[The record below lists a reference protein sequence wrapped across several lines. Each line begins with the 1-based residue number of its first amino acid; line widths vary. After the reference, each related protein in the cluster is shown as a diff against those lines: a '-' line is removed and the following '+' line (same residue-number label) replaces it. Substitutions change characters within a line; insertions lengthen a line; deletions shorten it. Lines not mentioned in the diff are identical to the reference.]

1 MGNGGEDDAECVV
14 LVHGL
19 ARGSGSL
26 RLVEKVLARR
36 GYLVINNEYPSTRA
50 TISELAG
57 YVGDAVAMCGQRRV
71 NFVTHSMGGILVRYW
86 LAHRRPPN
94 LGRVVMLAP
103 PNNGSEIVDVFGE
116 MLPFHWI
123 NGPAGRELGTGPT
136 ALPKLLPLPDYPV
149 GIIAGDISV
158 NPLFNSII
166 KGRNDGK
173 VSVASTRLEGATDHL
188 VLHATHTFMMF
199 NPIVIAEIV
208 NFVENGAFQHS
219 LTMQEASTALFE
231 MFR

>member
-1 MGNGGEDDAECVV
+1 MANAGEDHAECVV
-14 LVHGL
+14 LVDGR
-19 ARGSGSL
+19 ARGSGCL
-26 RLVEKVLARR
+26 RLVEKALKRQ
-36 GYLVINNEYPSTRA
+36 GYLAINTDYPSTRA

-86 LAHRRPPN
+86 LAHRRPAN

-103 PNNGSEIVDVFGE
+103 PNSGSEIVDVFGE
-116 MLPFHWI
+116 MPPFHWI
-123 NGPAGRELGTGPT
+123 NGPAGRELGTGPD

-166 KGRNDGK
+166 KRRNDGK

-188 VLHATHTFMMF
+188 VLHTTHTFMMF

-208 NFVENGAFQHS
+208 NFVEKGAFQHG
-219 LTMQEASTALFE
+219 LTMQEASTALLA

>member
-1 MGNGGEDDAECVV
+1 MGNAGEDDAGCVV

-26 RLVEKVLARR
+26 RLVEKALAWR
-36 GYLVINNEYPSTRA
+36 GFHVINNEYPSTRA

-123 NGPAGRELGTGPT
+123 NGPAGRELGTSQT

-149 GIIAGDISV
+149 GIIAGDISF

-208 NFVENGAFQHS
+208 NFVEKGAFQHG
-219 LTMQEASTALFE
+219 LTMQEASTALLE

>member
-1 MGNGGEDDAECVV
+1 
-14 LVHGL
+14 
-19 ARGSGSL
+19 
-26 RLVEKVLARR
+26 
-36 GYLVINNEYPSTRA
+36 
-50 TISELAG
+50 
-57 YVGDAVAMCGQRRV
+57 
-71 NFVTHSMGGILVRYW
+71 
-86 LAHRRPPN
+86 
-94 LGRVVMLAP
+94 MLAP

-123 NGPAGRELGTGPT
+123 NGPAGRELGTGQT

-166 KGRNDGK
+166 KRRNDGK

-188 VLHATHTFMMF
+188 VLHTTHTFMMF

-208 NFVENGAFQHS
+208 NFVEKGAFQHG
-219 LTMQEASTALFE
+219 LTMQEASTALLA